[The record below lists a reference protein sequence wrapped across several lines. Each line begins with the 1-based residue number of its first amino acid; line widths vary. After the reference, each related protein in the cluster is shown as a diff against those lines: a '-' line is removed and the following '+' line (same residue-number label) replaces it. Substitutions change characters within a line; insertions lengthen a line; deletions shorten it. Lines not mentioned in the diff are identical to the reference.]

1 MIWHRH
7 TQTRPEHVPAT
18 QILASRVG
26 VLSVKENE
34 DYNKN
39 DEKSENN
46 FGKWTTVVW
55 TLFTS
60 GASIDSFHFSIS
72 KRGRFRLG
80 IPTVN
85 KCHCAHALFPQLLAL
100 CRVVRRGFK
109 DVKLR
114 NQLRKIP
121 CRIFE
126 TRASCS
132 VSSCPG
138 HQVAGSK
145 SATVQFPISV
155 HLWLNH

>member
-1 MIWHRH
+1 M
-7 TQTRPEHVPAT
+7 TKKA
-18 QILASRVG
+18 
-26 VLSVKENE
+26 K
-34 DYNKN
+34 K
-39 DEKSENN
+39 

-72 KRGRFRLG
+72 TRGRFRIGIPPNRDENKLKNNSRRRYLL

-85 KCHCAHALFPQLLAL
+85 KCHCAHALIPQLLAL

-109 DVKLR
+109 GVKLR